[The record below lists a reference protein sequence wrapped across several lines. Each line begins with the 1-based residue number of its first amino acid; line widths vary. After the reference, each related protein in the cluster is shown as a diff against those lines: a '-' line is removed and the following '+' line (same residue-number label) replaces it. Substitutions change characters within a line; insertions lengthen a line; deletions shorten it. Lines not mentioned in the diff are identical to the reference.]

1 MVGKDA
7 ALRRDRSRLWADP
20 ALAPFLVRP
29 DLRPPR
35 RAVASG
41 LISLDAILG
50 GGFPRGRISEVV
62 GSRTSGRTRLLLTSL
77 AAATARGALAALV
90 DVADGLDP
98 ASAAGVGVDL
108 QRLLWIRCGGR
119 LSLAWPAA
127 DALVRGGGFEIVAV
141 DLGDLP
147 PWTLARVARAVFVR
161 LQRAVEGTP
170 TALLVT
176 GPHGVAGSLA
186 ALTVALG
193 RGVPQWATPGATPGL
208 LLGIETEAR
217 LVRAHD
223 RVPGKTVRLVWG
235 LETTGEPLVGDR
247 RPPRPP
253 RGGLRAFPSPGARP
267 GRSREAG

>member
-77 AAATARGALAALV
+77 AAATSRGALTALV

-98 ASAAGVGVDL
+98 ASAAGIGVDL
-108 QRLLWIRCGGR
+108 QRLLWIRWCGQ
-119 LSLAWPAA
+119 P
-127 DALVRGGGFEIVAV
+127 
-141 DLGDLP
+141 
-147 PWTLARVARAVFVR
+147 
-161 LQRAVEGTP
+161 
-170 TALLVT
+170 
-176 GPHGVAGSLA
+176 GVAGSLA

-193 RGVPQWATPGATPGL
+193 RGVPQWATLGATPGL

-235 LETTGEPLVGDR
+235 LEPTGEPLVGDR
-247 RPPRPP
+247 RPPGP
-253 RGGLRAFPSPGARP
+253 RGAVYALS
-267 GRSREAG
+267 

>member
-29 DLRPPR
+29 DLRQPR

-41 LISLDAILG
+41 LIPLDAILG
-50 GGFPRGRISEVV
+50 GGFPRGRISELV

-119 LSLAWPAA
+119 LGLAWPAA

-147 PWTLARVARAVFVR
+147 PWTLARVALAVLVR

-170 TALLVT
+170 TVLLVT
-176 GPHGVAGSLA
+176 GSHGVAGSLA

-193 RGVPQWATPGATPGL
+193 RGAPHWATPRPGL
-208 LLGIETEAR
+208 LLGIETEVR

-223 RVPGKTVRLVWG
+223 RVPGKTVRLVWD
-235 LETTGEPLVGDR
+235 LEPLVEDRHPDR
-247 RPPRPP
+247 RP
-253 RGGLRAFPSPGARP
+253 GGGPRAFHSPGARP
-267 GRSREAG
+267 VRSREAG